1 MKSLIHKKKLN
12 TNENS
17 KDGINKKVLGN
28 LVTNIN
34 DFISYQ
40 LGRNYKLVKLNRNQ
54 YRELSENIKQN
65 LSKNNSL
72 INIEKISNEK
82 DLSKLIEGF
91 SVGLFLKYFET
102 NNNGLSLNEFLEKE
116 HQKYFEISKN
126 SFLNDTK
133 IEFYRE
139 SFFKIIKRI
148 VQEKRSEVLAYLS
161 TIPSEEITN
170 INQFIVSFNI
180 KSKILEKNYTLI
192 SPALINKYIEI
203 HEDLNKLFEKQI
215 RIAYGILK
223 ILNKETNKNDSNNF
237 KDTERIDTYTMYKYL
252 KSNTDFKNLVEPFT
266 TLKFNAEKHIKY
278 RKKPSKKEIV
288 FDANDD
294 KNKIEE
300 KDRTMSYIDF
310 LQNTKEIFAVLYIL
324 RFRDGIRLV
333 EIQKINEYIKNFK

>member
-1 MKSLIHKKKLN
+1 M
-12 TNENS
+12 
-17 KDGINKKVLGN
+17 
-28 LVTNIN
+28 
-34 DFISYQ
+34 
-40 LGRNYKLVKLNRNQ
+40 
-54 YRELSENIKQN
+54 
-65 LSKNNSL
+65 
-72 INIEKISNEK
+72 
-82 DLSKLIEGF
+82 
-91 SVGLFLKYFET
+91 KYFET